1 MSISKN
7 LLALD
12 TGVKQNRSRKVPRIA
27 RREKK
32 KKTQA
37 EQTTVFSFFFLL
49 KGKSS
54 FRVFIESR
62 VVALSVRAAAFS

>member
-27 RREKK
+27 TRE

-54 FRVFIESR
+54 FRVLIESR

>member
-27 RREKK
+27 RREK